1 MELMESGIGPLCEEI
16 ETGPGKRQRKVK
28 VFDSYEDPHAKKR
41 KTTTTTKKH
50 HKTKGAEKKE
60 KEKEKEKE
68 AKAKAYKPREKKRI
82 IFIQTPVDTKVLPSV
97 ALSHINKAS
106 QLSLS
111 DDQMTC
117 FGCQVRRH
125 SCVCVHWSPRQHSSP
140 SLCLCSTGRL
150 SHDSCDAWSA

>member
-1 MELMESGIGPLCEEI
+1 MELMESGIGPLGEEI

-28 VFDSYEDPHAKKR
+28 VFDSYEEDPHAKKR
-41 KTTTTTKKH
+41 KITTTTKKH
-50 HKTKGAEKKE
+50 PKTKGAEKKE

-68 AKAKAYKPREKKRI
+68 AKAKAYKPREKRRI

-125 SCVCVHWSPRQHSSP
+125 SRVCVHLSI
-140 SLCLCSTGRL
+140 CL
-150 SHDSCDAWSA
+150 SHRKTIIR

>member
-1 MELMESGIGPLCEEI
+1 MELMESGVGPLCEEI

-28 VFDSYEDPHAKKR
+28 VFDSYEEDAHTKKR
-41 KTTTTTKKH
+41 KITTTTKKN

-60 KEKEKEKE
+60 KEKEKET
-68 AKAKAYKPREKKRI
+68 KAKAYKPREKKRI

-117 FGCQVRRH
+117 FGCQV
-125 SCVCVHWSPRQHSSP
+125 SCQFA
-140 SLCLCSTGRL
+140 CLRAL
-150 SHDSCDAWSA
+150 VA